1 MIDPTVLADLIRK
14 HLTEFYRR
22 RTQSLSNLKLR
33 KVLRN
38 KNPYLYKARG
48 TQSAN
53 EIVEGL
59 LSDHLSSSDE
69 ALFGDAF
76 FEPLALEMAKLIGG
90 AVSPSEGVDIAI
102 ETQTS
107 YKAIALKSGPNI
119 FNASQAKKQNQ
130 EFMSLRARLSKV
142 RKDFD
147 AVLGHAYGRKQTP
160 ANENRIYRS
169 SSGQAFWEELTDD
182 SEFYLKIIRLM
193 SDADIAQ
200 HRADYEAAYQKA
212 VNRYLA
218 EFIEDFCHTD
228 GSIAWDKLLEY
239 NSGKKAGKAP
249 KVGVRN
255 TSSEFDTRPAPPL
268 ELGAR
273 PRRRKR

>member
-1 MIDPTVLADLIRK
+1 LRLSDISR
-14 HLTEFYRR
+14 HLSEFYRR
-22 RTQSLSNLKLR
+22 RIQSLSKLKLG

-48 TQSAN
+48 TLSAN

-69 ALFGDAF
+69 GMFGDAF
-76 FEPLALEMAKLIGG
+76 FEPLALEMARLIGG
-90 AVSPSEGVDIAI
+90 TVSPSEGVDIAV
-102 ETQTS
+102 ETPTT

-119 FNASQAKKQNQ
+119 FNAAQAKKQNQ
-130 EFMSLRARLSKV
+130 EFMSLRARLTKL

-169 SSGQAFWEELTDD
+169 SSGQAFWEEMTGDP
-182 SEFYLKIIRLM
+182 EFYLSIIRLM
-193 SDADIAQ
+193 DDADIAR
-200 HRADYEAAYQKA
+200 HRADYQAEYQKA

-218 EFIEDFCHTD
+218 EFIADFCNPD
-228 GSIAWDKLLEY
+228 GSIAWDKLLAY
-239 NSGKKAGKAP
+239 NSGKKPPKGRAKEASRDFDAAP
-249 KVGVRN
+249 G
-255 TSSEFDTRPAPPL
+255 
-268 ELGAR
+268 
-273 PRRRKR
+273 